1 MSDVVSWKDGMISI
15 ENMALSEILKVV
27 SRAYDV
33 DFVTESLSGEDII
46 LRGSISSDEPLEVF
60 LAVLSKVAD
69 VKFKMNADGKIEVQK
84 LE

>member
-1 MSDVVSWKDGMISI
+1 
-15 ENMALSEILKVV
+15 MALCEILKVV

-33 DFVTESLSGEDII
+33 DFDTKLLPTDDII
-46 LRGSISSDEPLEVF
+46 LRGSISSDESLEVF

-84 LE
+84 VN

>member
-1 MSDVVSWKDGMISI
+1 
-15 ENMALSEILKVV
+15 MALSEVLKVV

-33 DFVTESLSGEDII
+33 DFVTESLPGEDII
-46 LRGSISSDEPLEVF
+46 LRGSISSDETLEVF
-60 LAVLSKVAD
+60 LAVLGKVAD